1 MKINTISSSWLHKL
15 EYADYVKGVIKIVNK
30 HDPELLKIGGVYN
43 RLLELQPQLEGLT
56 LSYGKHPVSKDI
68 RGLRKVRETFITAI
82 QSQIISVETANLKE
96 HESELRLMLPT
107 LHRFFDDIK
116 PKNEKDKS
124 ERIDQFLRVI
134 SSNETMND
142 ALKTLGFDLLVAK
155 LLENSSAIN
164 ELIHLRNEDISVR
177 PKMQTEARKKQLAKA
192 IYLLFHAIELARLE
206 NSDLNFQPL
215 IDELN
220 VWNTTYQ
227 TLAKSRRTQS
237 AKKSEMNANG
247 INKTV
252 ALSDK
257 TTATV

>member
-1 MKINTISSSWLHKL
+1 MQIITISSSWLHKL

-30 HDPELLKIGGVYN
+30 HDPELLKINGFYN

-56 LSYGKHPVSKDI
+56 LSYGKHPVSKDL
-68 RGLRKVRETFITAI
+68 RGLRKVRETVITAI
-82 QSQIISVETANLKE
+82 QSQIVSVETANLKE

-116 PKNEKDKS
+116 TKNQKDKS

-134 SSNETMND
+134 SSNEAMND

-177 PKMQTEARKKQLAKA
+177 PKMQTEARIKQLDKA
-192 IYLLFHAIELARLE
+192 IYLLFHAIELERLE
-206 NSDLNFQPL
+206 NPDLNFQPL

-227 TLAKSRRTQS
+227 TLVKSRRTQS
-237 AKKSEMNANG
+237 SKKTEMNGNE
-247 INKTV
+247 IKKTV
-252 ALSDK
+252 AWSDK
-257 TTATV
+257 TSATA